1 MKISEL
7 SQFEGSYDVLCDDVI
22 RTKGSKC
29 RFRHCEKAIGSDI
42 VCSLWREGKCSHQ
55 LCKFRHMEIQ
65 QKYNSISCFWETQP
79 LGCVRISCVFHHRK
93 PRNINGLFLPP
104 SNDSTLQG
112 EVQEGIL
119 HAAQNQDSTK
129 GQENSLRP
137 IHPPLIIT
145 INLEDEEEEEQEE
158 KYASYLLS
166 KTPEDIEEEKAIKE
180 MCYKSGEY
188 YRIQTSQEN
197 HLTKNSSVLENELIK
212 PMETCRELQEG
223 DGVAVPSK
231 FNIIER
237 QTKITASVDSCS
249 KSELSAFENGGG
261 DCYLSQRNIFVEGI
275 QNKMFNGE
283 KQFTMLKCL
292 NVKATSHTESIK
304 KHHFK
309 GVKKKKWLSEDSKNL
324 PTPLTAKAMHTS
336 NSKSKGNCQQ
346 NDQIKN
352 AENASYV
359 PSQRA
364 NGRSISLS
372 APMAGRSQNLTYAKI
387 GVAKESKMNL
397 STERCASAY
406 NIPAWRKR
414 SPHSK
419 IYTKPEKMHSGIYKS
434 PEEMEVDKMEVNFKE
449 KKEGIKKYYIALLWF
464 AIKRGQNIQIQ
475 MIWLS

>member
-7 SQFEGSYDVLCDDVI
+7 SQFEGPYDVLCDDVI

-129 GQENSLRP
+129 GQENTLRP

-145 INLEDEEEEEQEE
+145 INLEEEEEEEQEE

-180 MCYKSGEY
+180 MCYKS
-188 YRIQTSQEN
+188 
-197 HLTKNSSVLENELIK
+197 
-212 PMETCRELQEG
+212 G

-292 NVKATSHTESIK
+292 NVKATSHSESIK

-309 GVKKKKWLSEDSKNL
+309 GVKKKKWLSEESKNL
-324 PTPLTAKAMHTS
+324 PAPLTAKAMHTS

-352 AENASYV
+352 PENASYV

-419 IYTKPEKMHSGIYKS
+419 IYTKPEKMHSEPRRNGS
-434 PEEMEVDKMEVNFKE
+434 
-449 KKEGIKKYYIALLWF
+449 
-464 AIKRGQNIQIQ
+464 R
-475 MIWLS
+475 

>member
-1 MKISEL
+1 LNLI
-7 SQFEGSYDVLCDDVI
+7 
-22 RTKGSKC
+22 
-29 RFRHCEKAIGSDI
+29 
-42 VCSLWREGKCSHQ
+42 
-55 LCKFRHMEIQ
+55 
-65 QKYNSISCFWETQP
+65 ISCFWETQP

-129 GQENSLRP
+129 GQENTLRP

-145 INLEDEEEEEQEE
+145 INLEEEEEEEQEE

-197 HLTKNSSVLENELIK
+197 NLTKNSSVLENELIK

-249 KSELSAFENGGG
+249 KSELSAFENGGNYLKYDFYYPVLEWI
-261 DCYLSQRNIFVEGI
+261 DCLLASLLIITLE
-275 QNKMFNGE
+275 
-283 KQFTMLKCL
+283 L
-292 NVKATSHTESIK
+292 NNTILTFFSATSHSESIK

-309 GVKKKKWLSEDSKNL
+309 GVKKKKWLSEESKNL
-324 PTPLTAKAMHTS
+324 PAPLTAKAMHTS

-352 AENASYV
+352 PENASYV

-397 STERCASAY
+397 STGEH
-406 NIPAWRKR
+406 PKDL
-414 SPHSK
+414 SK
-419 IYTKPEKMHSGIYKS
+419 ITSKLFS
-434 PEEMEVDKMEVNFKE
+434 
-449 KKEGIKKYYIALLWF
+449 
-464 AIKRGQNIQIQ
+464 
-475 MIWLS
+475 

>member
-1 MKISEL
+1 LNLI
-7 SQFEGSYDVLCDDVI
+7 
-22 RTKGSKC
+22 
-29 RFRHCEKAIGSDI
+29 
-42 VCSLWREGKCSHQ
+42 
-55 LCKFRHMEIQ
+55 
-65 QKYNSISCFWETQP
+65 ISCFWETQP

-104 SNDSTLQG
+104 NSTLQG

-129 GQENSLRP
+129 SQENILRP

-145 INLEDEEEEEQEE
+145 INLEEEEEEEQEE

-197 HLTKNSSVLENELIK
+197 NLIQNSSVLENELIK

-249 KSELSAFENGGG
+249 KSELSAFENG
-261 DCYLSQRNIFVEGI
+261 
-275 QNKMFNGE
+275 
-283 KQFTMLKCL
+283 
-292 NVKATSHTESIK
+292 ATSHSESIK

-309 GVKKKKWLSEDSKNL
+309 GVKKKKWLSEESKNL
-324 PTPLTAKAMHTS
+324 PAPLTAKAMHTS
-336 NSKSKGNCQQ
+336 NSKSKGSCQQ

-364 NGRSISLS
+364 IGRSISLS
-372 APMAGRSQNLTYAKI
+372 APMAGRSQNLTFAKI
-387 GVAKESKMNL
+387 GVAKESKINLSTGMNL
-397 STERCASAY
+397 STYSCRDGSVLLF
-406 NIPAWRKR
+406 I
-414 SPHSK
+414 
-419 IYTKPEKMHSGIYKS
+419 
-434 PEEMEVDKMEVNFKE
+434 DVNHLFSRN
-449 KKEGIKKYYIALLWF
+449 KKNTGKVSVLVYPFLRYY
-464 AIKRGQNIQIQ
+464 
-475 MIWLS
+475 